1 MANFFI
7 SKGVDPKYKDTLKQ
21 TAIYYAARE
30 DHAELIKILVKL
42 GCNLNDKDEYGQTP
56 IYYAV

>member
-1 MANFFI
+1 MTKFFI
-7 SKGVDPKYKDTLKQ
+7 EKGVDPKYKDTLKQ

-30 DHAELIKILVKL
+30 DHLEMIRLLVHK